1 MRFHCMAVILVLYW
15 CCFFVPT
22 AAEFAA
28 VMLCFG
34 LVTALECVNTAVEAL
49 SDKLTG
55 ERHPLIR
62 IAKDAAAGAVLLA
75 AAASA
80 VCGCMLF
87 FQQPRFGVA
96 VRRIF
101 TSPLWGSVFA
111 VLIFGAFCFIFVLPT
126 PEKKFS
132 VYCNIKRKIF

>member
-1 MRFHCMAVILVLYW
+1 MRFHCMAVMLVLYW
-15 CCFFVPT
+15 CCFFGPT
-22 AAEFAA
+22 ASEFAV

-34 LVTALECVNTAVEAL
+34 LVMALECVNTAVEAL

-62 IAKDAAAGAVLLA
+62 IAKDTAAGAVLLA
-75 AAASA
+75 AVVSA
-80 VCGCMLF
+80 VCGFLLF
-87 FQQPRFGVA
+87 LQQPRFGVA

-111 VLIFGAFCFIFVLPT
+111 ALIFGAFCFIFVLPT
-126 PEKKFS
+126 PEKELPALEK
-132 VYCNIKRKIF
+132 KEKKD